1 MKKILKS
8 TYICLLIAMMSF
20 FVMPISAQTNP
31 MENEIV
37 LKQDSISQRAN
48 NFPYN
53 SSTNNLYVDGT
64 WRTIATSST
73 GFNCNVYINGMVT
86 SNYMDVRMLG
96 SSGNIVWSLTNAVAT
111 YSGPGLFYCGSN
123 VYSIQVRCNGNGV
136 AWAYPA

>member
-8 TYICLLIAMMSF
+8 TCACLLIAMMSF
-20 FVMPISAQTNP
+20 FVMPVSAQTNS
-31 MENEIV
+31 MENEVV
-37 LKQDSISQRAN
+37 LKQNSASPRAN

-53 SSTNNLYVDGT
+53 SSTNNLYVDGS

-73 GFNCNVYINGMVT
+73 GFNCNVYINGLVT

-96 SSGNIVWSLTNAVAT
+96 SSGNVVWSLTNAVAT

-123 VYSIQVRCNGNGV
+123 VYSIQVRCNGNGI